1 MPTLRLACLLFTTLC
16 LPAHAT
22 TALVMAMPGFAWEG
36 KGWVYELLSGMQAN
50 GQPLTLHLLP
60 PARAVARFY
69 RDGDGD
75 LFAAALLCR
84 RNDTHYLT
92 LGVRDFE
99 VFMTR
104 TGNQVPGPSNPP
116 AKNETILVV
125 RGFNHPFVRQH
136 PELGW
141 TEVSSIE
148 KGLDMLRAG
157 RANYFFGFL
166 ALSEDIM
173 QKQGSRQHFAYDRG
187 KAAGEAWPALSFH
200 QEEAGW
206 QLAQQLRQQLV
217 QQWQRGKYANLLQR
231 HNLPGWYMEPGL
243 QGQFRVVRGEDCLAM
258 ANKTAPAGSV
268 ADKLRPQP

>member
-136 PELGW
+136 PELGYQIL
-141 TEVSSIE
+141 SRIPH
-148 KGLDMLRAG
+148 LDEAAEIALRHHERVLIISHLVMAQLGG
-157 RANYFFGFL
+157 RALQESVLTEIRALADDAHAERIEIESAHRGPALRPDLIRQFGFSGCETTGYR
-166 ALSEDIM
+166 AI
-173 QKQGSRQHFAYDRG
+173 A
-187 KAAGEAWPALSFH
+187 
-200 QEEAGW
+200 
-206 QLAQQLRQQLV
+206 
-217 QQWQRGKYANLLQR
+217 
-231 HNLPGWYMEPGL
+231 
-243 QGQFRVVRGEDCLAM
+243 
-258 ANKTAPAGSV
+258 
-268 ADKLRPQP
+268 